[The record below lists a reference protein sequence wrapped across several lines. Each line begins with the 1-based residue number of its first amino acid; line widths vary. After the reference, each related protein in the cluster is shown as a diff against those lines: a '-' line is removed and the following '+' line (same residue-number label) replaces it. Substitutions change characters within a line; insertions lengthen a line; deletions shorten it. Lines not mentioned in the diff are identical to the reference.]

1 MKRGKMKNRKLSY
14 VFALLVASLVA
25 FTGCNDSG
33 TSDDDGAT
41 VTDFT
46 DLLTN
51 QVNEVIIPSATAYQS
66 AMENLVTS
74 ANAFV
79 ATSDVNTLDDLRSAY
94 QSAYLAYQAIAVH
107 NYFATANQSLVPTS
121 NLYPV
126 NVTLLEGFIAGERY
140 EFNTLVQQ
148 RANGFPAM
156 DYMLFGPEDVLAYFI
171 EDEKR
176 GAFLTNLIASMKE
189 RADAIV
195 TQWTGSL
202 QSGFV
207 ENGGTALGS
216 SVSTQLNESL
226 VYYED
231 HVREN
236 KVGIPIGQLGPL
248 DTPIDPDGTKI
259 EAYYQS
265 LFDGNDSFA
274 LSLLRASIEEMEDL
288 YLGSATSDADGQGYD
303 DLLIA
308 RDQSTI
314 DTDIK
319 AQFAAIYNQIA
330 NRTTISGDN
339 ALYDAVQELVTLY
352 KSDFFPVLN
361 VQDADGMNDGD

>member
-1 MKRGKMKNRKLSY
+1 MKNSSLKYL
-14 VFALLVASLVA
+14 FAILLTSFVAL
-25 FTGCNDSG
+25 TGCNDSG
-33 TSDDDGAT
+33 TNDDDGPT

-51 QVNEVIIPSATAYQS
+51 QVNEVIVPSAKAYQS
-66 AMENLVTS
+66 AMDALVIAADEFIASGDAISLTS
-74 ANAFV
+74 
-79 ATSDVNTLDDLRSAY
+79 LRAAHN
-94 QSAYLAYQAIAVH
+94 SAYLAYQAIAVH
-107 NYFATANQSLVPTS
+107 NYFATANQSLVLTT

-126 NVTLLEGFIAGERY
+126 DVDLLEDFIANERY
-140 EFNTLVQQ
+140 DFNTSAQQ
-148 RANGFPAM
+148 RANGFPAI
-156 DYMLFGPEDVLAYFI
+156 DYMLYGPSDVLAYFA
-171 EDEKR
+171 EDDKR
-176 GAFLTNLIASMKE
+176 GAFLTNLVSSMKD
-189 RADAIV
+189 RADILV

-202 QSGFV
+202 QAAFV

-231 HVREN
+231 HIREN

-265 LFDGNDSFA
+265 LVDGDDRFP
-274 LSLLRASIEEMEDL
+274 LSLVRASLEEMEDL
-288 YLGSATSDADGQGYD
+288 YLGSTSGGADGQGYD

-314 DTDIK
+314 DDDIK
-319 AQFAAIYNQIA
+319 AQFATIYSQIS
-330 NRTTISGDN
+330 NRTTIAGDN
-339 ALYDAVQELVTLY
+339 SLYDAVQELVTLY

-361 VQDADGMNDGD
+361 IQDADGLNDGD